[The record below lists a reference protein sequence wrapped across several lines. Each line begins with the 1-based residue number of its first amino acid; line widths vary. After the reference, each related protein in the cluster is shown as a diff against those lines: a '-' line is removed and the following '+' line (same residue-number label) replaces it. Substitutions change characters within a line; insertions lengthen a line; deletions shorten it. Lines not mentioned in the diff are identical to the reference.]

1 MISLYNSLTQKKE
14 QLVPINPG
22 RVSLY
27 SCGPTVYDEVHL
39 GNLRSFL
46 LPDLIQRTLRHLE
59 KIDVEWVMNITDV
72 DDKMIVRSKEEF
84 PGDDEPTALGKLADK
99 YTDIFLDDI
108 EAIGI
113 ERDDVAHLPRATD
126 YMQQIKELIQKLISD
141 GIAYESEGSIYFSV
155 EKYQA
160 KGKKYGRLVDLDFSA
175 KPRITDD
182 QDQKEGVADFALWKA
197 RKPGEPF
204 WTIDIDGHELE
215 GRPGWHIECSAMST
229 ALLGGN
235 FDIHTGGVDLK
246 FPHHENELAQCGG
259 VQANFYIHNEHM
271 SIDSEKMSKSLG
283 NIKTIRDVKYPLAF
297 RLLVLSGHYRSQM
310 EFSMDDIKS
319 AQDRITKLQSY
330 FDQVM
335 LAREGLLP
343 VKDESGAVEKFS
355 SEFRAALEDDLNTPR
370 ALAALS
376 HIEGKVFSEDAKA
389 ALRLFDDIFGFQL
402 VFDLPLHDNIL
413 EAIDQ
418 YETARE
424 NKDFK
429 KSDNLRQ
436 DLLNQYGLVL
446 SDTPVG
452 ALVHREKQ

>member
-1 MISLYNSLTQKKE
+1 
-14 QLVPINPG
+14 
-22 RVSLY
+22 
-27 SCGPTVYDEVHL
+27 
-39 GNLRSFL
+39 
-46 LPDLIQRTLRHLE
+46 
-59 KIDVEWVMNITDV
+59 
-72 DDKMIVRSKEEF
+72 
-84 PGDDEPTALGKLADK
+84 
-99 YTDIFLDDI
+99 
-108 EAIGI
+108 
-113 ERDDVAHLPRATD
+113 
-126 YMQQIKELIQKLISD
+126 
-141 GIAYESEGSIYFSV
+141 
-155 EKYQA
+155 
-160 KGKKYGRLVDLDFSA
+160 
-175 KPRITDD
+175 
-182 QDQKEGVADFALWKA
+182 
-197 RKPGEPF
+197 
-204 WTIDIDGHELE
+204 
-215 GRPGWHIECSAMST
+215 
-229 ALLGGN
+229 
-235 FDIHTGGVDLK
+235 
-246 FPHHENELAQCGG
+246 
-259 VQANFYIHNEHM
+259 
-271 SIDSEKMSKSLG
+271 
-283 NIKTIRDVKYPLAF
+283 
-297 RLLVLSGHYRSQM
+297 
-310 EFSMDDIKS
+310 
-319 AQDRITKLQSY
+319 
-330 FDQVM
+330 M